1 VISGNIN
8 ATGTTNTFSGDVLF
22 TSTGAVKMPVGTQAQ
37 RPGTPTAG
45 MVRFNDDTD
54 VLEVYTGA
62 TWTALGSG
70 GGGGITTGKAIAM
83 AIVFGG

>member
-8 ATGTTNTFSGDVLF
+8 ATGTTNTFSGNVLF
-22 TSTGAVKMPVGTQAQ
+22 TSTGAVKMPVGTQAE
-37 RPGTPTAG
+37 RPGTPVAG

-83 AIVFGG
+83 AIVFG